1 MNKHI
6 FLGTLTLDARS
17 EGGSQKRQK
26 KVVFLLF
33 DSAFKKMLGFSSV
46 DLAFKKMLVFLQSDY
61 ENVVVL
67 AFKIKKL

>member
-1 MNKHI
+1 MT
-6 FLGTLTLDARS
+6 LGRKVGLKN
-17 EGGSQKRQK
+17 GKK
-26 KVVFLLF
+26 KVGFLLV